1 MLPYETL
8 GIVGCNC
15 VSIDNII
22 VVKFALLFAQILLV
36 LENAFDSASFTTIF
50 LQIYVIIYILKK

>member
-8 GIVGCNC
+8 GIVGCNR

-22 VVKFALLFAQILLV
+22 VVKFAIILAQILLV
-36 LENAFDSASFTTIF
+36 LENACDSTNFTTFF